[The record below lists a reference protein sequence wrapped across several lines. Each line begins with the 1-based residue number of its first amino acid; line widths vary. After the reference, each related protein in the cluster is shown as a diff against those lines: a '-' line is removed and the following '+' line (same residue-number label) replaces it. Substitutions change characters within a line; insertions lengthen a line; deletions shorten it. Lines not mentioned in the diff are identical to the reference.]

1 MGTDR
6 DDSKQGE
13 AMGNREY
20 ISRVESLG
28 AMVGRRVL
36 VVGASS
42 GLGAALARAVV
53 AAGGDVAVSAR
64 REDRLHELVTDMGR
78 GHAIAG
84 DATSPDDASRV
95 ADSAAAAMGGMDAM
109 VYVAGYGVL
118 GPLRS
123 LEPAVWADM
132 FAVNV
137 IGANLA
143 VAAALDHL
151 GPTGVA
157 AFVSSRTVIDA
168 NALFASYSST
178 KAAMDQCLRV
188 WRIEHPDRRFL
199 RIVMGNTMPT
209 EFPDHMGADLLSDA
223 LEAWGRQGVPGG
235 FMHVDDA
242 GASLAGALAVVLD
255 HPDIDTPE
263 LQLDARRT

>member
-1 MGTDR
+1 MGDR
-6 DDSKQGE
+6 EQG
-13 AMGNREY
+13 ASVDG
-20 ISRVESLG
+20 SATL
-28 AMVGRRVL
+28 AGRRVL

-53 AAGGDVAVSAR
+53 AAGGDVTVSAR
-64 REDRLHELVTDMGR
+64 RADRLAELVADMGR
-78 GHAIAG
+78 GHAVAG
-84 DATSPDDASRV
+84 DATSPEDARRV
-95 ADSAAAAMGGMDAM
+95 ADAAAAAMGGMDAM

-118 GPLRS
+118 QPLRQ
-123 LEPAVWADM
+123 LDPAVWTDL

-143 VAAALDHL
+143 ASAALDHL
-151 GPTGVA
+151 GPSGVA

-168 NALFASYSST
+168 NALFASYSAT
-178 KAAMDQCLRV
+178 KAALDQCLRV

-199 RIVMGNTMPT
+199 RVVMGNTMPT
-209 EFPDHMGADLLSDA
+209 EFPNHMGADLLPDA

-235 FMHVDDA
+235 FMHVDDV
-242 GASLAGALAVVLD
+242 GSSLAEALAVVLD